1 MKNVHRKGPSLY
13 YVKNKKWTRLCSADA
28 PEHEIH
34 RAMWRILSDGAG
46 TLSAVMDDYRI
57 HKLPK
62 LAPATQR
69 DYERII
75 KTVLMPI
82 FGHMIPGDLT
92 SQDIAAYLYKREKEG
107 KAPAGNRE
115 MAVLSSVMAH
125 GMRIRACNIN
135 PCYGV
140 RRNRENA
147 RTMAV
152 TDRELRDG
160 LRRSTPAFRRLLWGL
175 YLTGYRQKDIM
186 AARPEQCLPEG
197 LVIRQSKDGKHEL
210 REWTDSLRRL
220 VRKEI
225 ERSRCNRIFS
235 NTRGEPWTQSAIQS
249 AMTRLNVRW
258 TLHDLRAKADSDHE
272 TGLGLM
278 RRYNRARRLRAVK

>member
-13 YVKNKKWTRLCSADA
+13 YVKANKWIRLCRADA

-34 RAMWRILSDGAG
+34 RAVWRLLARGAG
-46 TLSAVMDDYRI
+46 TLADVMDDYRA

-62 LAPATQR
+62 LAAATQR

-75 KTVLMPI
+75 ANVLKPI
-82 FGHMIPGDLT
+82 FGHMVPDDLT
-92 SQDIAAYLYKREKEG
+92 GQDIAAYLHKREVEG

-125 GMRIRACNIN
+125 GMRIRACNVN

-147 RTMAV
+147 RTRTVSNA
-152 TDRELRDG
+152 DLRG
-160 LRRSTPAFRRLLWGL
+160 ALRGGTLAFRRLLWGL

-186 AARPEQCLPEG
+186 ALRRDQVTAEG
-197 LVIRQSKDGKHEL
+197 LVVKQSKDGRLEI
-210 REWTDSLRRL
+210 RVWTESLRKL
-220 VRKEI
+220 VRREL
-225 ERSRCNRIFS
+225 ERSRCNRVFT
-235 NTRGEPWTQSAIQS
+235 NTKGGPWTQSAIQS
-249 AMTRLNVRW
+249 AMKRLRLGW

-278 RRYNRARRLRAVK
+278 RRYNRAKRLRAVR